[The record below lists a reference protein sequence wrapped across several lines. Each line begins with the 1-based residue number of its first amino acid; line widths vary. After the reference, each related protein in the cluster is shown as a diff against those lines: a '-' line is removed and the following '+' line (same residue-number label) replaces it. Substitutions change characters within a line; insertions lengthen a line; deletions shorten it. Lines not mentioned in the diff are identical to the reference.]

1 MSKENIVPILIIGDV
16 IDTLGGF
23 STAIFT
29 LIIVY
34 LITKRY
40 GEETLQELTEDD
52 INIKKQ
58 KEGIN

>member
-1 MSKENIVPILIIGDV
+1 MPILIIGDV